1 MMLKKLNDFYQKMQS
16 HYVIDAIF
24 IIAVILGVFALR
36 YTYPYGTDLMQQ
48 YFFNGERILTTNDGY
63 HYANTTRDL
72 LQGYDGDTAFYES
85 AEFGLPAKF
94 SAFIYRTI
102 SLFTEISLDSFFYYL
117 PIVLCTLLVI
127 PVFLITKNLSGNSF
141 VALFAA
147 SLAPITQAYSVRTMA
162 GYYDT
167 DMLILT
173 LPLFGAYFLMRVLEY
188 NKTRDV
194 LLCALF
200 CILAFEWHRASAIY
214 LLGFCVFLGIIYAL
228 IFWRKNPKIYESI
241 AIIIIALSQIN
252 LLLKL
257 VLIAVILHFMLD
269 KVYIFRTLT
278 KRIKTQFKYQSITIF
293 LIAIAVGL
301 VANVETGFSRFI
313 FYVTGDSF
321 AETIAQVR
329 GTADTIQELQT
340 LSFQKGVERIIGDY
354 YLFTLG
360 IIGTILLFI
369 KKPQSLM
376 LLPFLL
382 LGLTSFKLGIRF
394 SMFAAPVLSVGIF
407 YLVHFIL
414 QYAKCIF
421 DDKIVIDG
429 VKVTVF
435 AVMAYT
441 SIMPHI
447 YFGENIGYKPSLF
460 NEELVALNAIKEDSK
475 SRDNVT
481 IAWWDY
487 GFLTSYYAHTRS
499 IISGLD
505 VDGIMHFFVARIF
518 TDTNEKASYN
528 LIKMATSLYYNN
540 NISGNLMQRFIKTY
554 DIGDNP
560 NEFFDN
566 LANVSNEFIK
576 DADKSLKNREIY
588 MYIPYELF
596 TLTPTIAQFS
606 DIDLRS
612 GEAIYTQSKLIRY
625 SSIKYDEQ
633 GKGFLLDDIMHFDPE
648 SGILTEIESKK
659 SVQLKAYYMI
669 EREHNRL
676 RTRTIK
682 KYSDDKN
689 KLIAVYSQE
698 LGQFFLL
705 DERTNNS
712 LLVQFFLYENY
723 DRNLFKLIYKSS
735 ESKAWKMIK

>member
-1 MMLKKLNDFYQKMQS
+1 MLKKLATFYQKLQS
-16 HYVIDAIF
+16 YYVIDALF
-24 IIAVILGVFALR
+24 ILIAIAGVFALR
-36 YTYPYGTDLMQQ
+36 YEYPNGTDLMPQ

-63 HYANTTRDL
+63 HYANATRDL
-72 LQGYDGDTAFYES
+72 LQGYEGEAAFYES

-94 SAFIYRTI
+94 SALIYRAI
-102 SLFTEISLDSFFYYL
+102 SLFGDISLDSLFYYL
-117 PIVLCTLLVI
+117 PIVLCPLLVI
-127 PVFLITKNLSGNSF
+127 PVFLIAKNLSGNSF

-147 SLAPITQAYSVRTMA
+147 TLASITQAYSVRTMA

-173 LPLFGAYFLMRVLEY
+173 LPLFGAYFLMRVLEH
-188 NKTRDV
+188 NKMRDV

-214 LLGFCVFLGIIYAL
+214 LLGFCVFLGVCYAF
-228 IFWRKNPKIYESI
+228 IFWRKNPKIYESL
-241 AIIIIALSQIN
+241 AIIIIALSQIP

-257 VLIAVILHFMLD
+257 VLIAVILHFACE
-269 KVYIFRTLT
+269 KVYIFRAFTEQ
-278 KRIKTQFKYQSITIF
+278 IKAKFKYQSLIIF
-293 LIAIAVGL
+293 LIALAVGL
-301 VANVETGFSRFI
+301 VANVETGFSRFL
-313 FYVTGDSF
+313 FYVTGDSIN
-321 AETIAQVR
+321 ATIAQVR

-340 LSFQKGVERIIGDY
+340 LSIQKGIERIIGDY
-354 YLFTLG
+354 YLFVLG
-360 IIGTILLFI
+360 IIGVILLFI

-382 LGLTSFKLGIRF
+382 LGLASFKLGIRF

-414 QYAKCIF
+414 QYANRIF

-429 VKVTVF
+429 VKVAVF

-447 YFGENIGYKPSLF
+447 YFGQNIGYKPSLF
-460 NEELVALNAIKEDSK
+460 NEELSALNAIEKDSK

-487 GFLTSYYAHTRS
+487 GFLTSYYTHTRS

-505 VDGIMHFFVARIF
+505 VNGIMHFFVARIF

-528 LIKMATSLYYNN
+528 LIKTATSLYYDGSV
-540 NISGNLMQRFIKTY
+540 SGNLMQKFIKKY
-554 DIGDNP
+554 DISGNP

-566 LANVSNEFIK
+566 IAELSDESLKN
-576 DADKSLKNREIY
+576 ADESLKNREIY

-606 DIDLRS
+606 DIDLRN
-612 GEAIYTQSKLIRY
+612 GEATYTQSKLIRY
-625 SSIKYDEQ
+625 SNIKYDEQ
-633 GKGFLLDDIMHFDPE
+633 QNGLILDDIMHFDID
-648 SGILTEIESKK
+648 SGTLTEIESEK
-659 SVQLKAYYMI
+659 SLQLQAYYKV

-682 KYSDDKN
+682 KYSDDKS
-689 KLIAVYSQE
+689 KLIAVFSQE
-698 LGQFFLL
+698 LGQMFLL

-723 DRNLFKLIYKSS
+723 DRNLFRLIYKSN

>member
-1 MMLKKLNDFYQKMQS
+1 MLKKLNDFYQKMQS
-16 HYVIDAIF
+16 LYVIDTLF
-24 IIAVILGVFALR
+24 IIIAIAGVFALR
-36 YTYPYGTDLMQQ
+36 YAYPYGTDLMQQ

-72 LQGYDGDTAFYES
+72 LQGYEGKDAFYES

-94 SAFIYRTI
+94 SAFIYRAI
-102 SLFTEISLDSFFYYL
+102 SLFGEISLDSFFYYL
-117 PIVLCTLLVI
+117 PIVLCPLLVI
-127 PVFLITKNLSGNSF
+127 PVFLIAKNLSGNSF

-147 SLAPITQAYSVRTMA
+147 ALAPITQAYSVRTMA

-173 LPLFGAYFLMRVLEY
+173 LPLFAAYFLMRVLEH

-214 LLGFCVFLGIIYAL
+214 LLGFCVFLGVIYAF

-241 AIIIIALSQIN
+241 AIIIIALSQIP

-269 KVYIFRTLT
+269 KVYVFRALT
-278 KRIKTQFKYQSITIF
+278 EKIKAHFKHQSIVIF
-293 LIAIAVGL
+293 LIALAVGL
-301 VANVETGFSRFI
+301 VANVETGFSRFL

-321 AETIAQVR
+321 AGTIAQVR

-354 YLFTLG
+354 YLFALG
-360 IIGTILLFI
+360 MVGAILLFI

-382 LGLTSFKLGIRF
+382 LGLASFKLGIRF

-414 QYAKCIF
+414 QYANRIF

-429 VKVTVF
+429 VKVAVF

-460 NEELVALNAIKEDSK
+460 NEELSALNAIDEDSK

-487 GFLTSYYAHTRS
+487 GFLASYYTHTRS

-505 VDGIMHFFVARIF
+505 VDGIMHFFVSKIF
-518 TDTNEKASYN
+518 TSTNEKASYN
-528 LIKMATSLYYNN
+528 LIKMATSLYYDSTL
-540 NISGNLMQRFIKTY
+540 SGNLMQRFIKKY
-554 DIGDNP
+554 NISGNP
-560 NEFFDN
+560 NDFFDN
-566 LANVSNEFIK
+566 LANMSGESLKN
-576 DADKSLKNREIY
+576 ADESLKNREIY
-588 MYIPYELF
+588 MYIPYDLF
-596 TLTPTIAQFS
+596 ALTPTIAQFS
-606 DIDLRS
+606 DIDLQN
-612 GEAIYTQSKLIRY
+612 GEATYTKSKLIRY
-625 SSIKYDEQ
+625 GNVKYDEQ
-633 GKGFLLDDIMHFDPE
+633 GKGFILDGIMHFDPE
-648 SGILTEIESKK
+648 SGALTEIESEK
-659 SVQLKAYYMI
+659 SVQLQAYYMVG
-669 EREHNRL
+669 REHNRL

-682 KYSDDKN
+682 KYNDDKS
-689 KLIAVYSQE
+689 KLIAVLSQE
-698 LGQFFLL
+698 LGQFFIL
-705 DERTNNS
+705 DERINNS
-712 LLVQFFLYENY
+712 LIVQFFLYENY
-723 DRNLFKLIYKSS
+723 DRNLFKLIYKGN

>member
-1 MMLKKLNDFYQKMQS
+1 MLKKLATFYQKLQS
-16 HYVIDAIF
+16 LYVIDAVF
-24 IIAVILGVFALR
+24 IIAVIAGVFALR
-36 YTYPYGTDLMQQ
+36 YAYPYGTDLMQQ

-72 LQGYDGDTAFYES
+72 LQGYEGKEAFYES

-94 SAFIYRTI
+94 SALIYRAI
-102 SLFTEISLDSFFYYL
+102 SLFGEISLDSFFYYL

-127 PVFLITKNLSGNSF
+127 PVFLIAKNLSGNSF

-147 SLAPITQAYSVRTMA
+147 ALAPITQAYSVRTMA

-173 LPLFGAYFLMRVLEY
+173 LPLFAAYFLMRVLEH

-214 LLGFCVFLGIIYAL
+214 LLGFCVFLGVIYAF

-241 AIIIIALSQIN
+241 AIIIISLSQIP
-252 LLLKL
+252 LLVKL

-269 KVYIFRTLT
+269 KVYIFRALT
-278 KRIKTQFKYQSITIF
+278 DKIKAHFKYQSIVIF
-293 LIAIAVGL
+293 LIALAVGL

-321 AETIAQVR
+321 AGTIAQVR

-354 YLFTLG
+354 YLFALG
-360 IIGTILLFI
+360 IVGIILLFI

-382 LGLTSFKLGIRF
+382 LGFASFKLGIRF

-414 QYAKCIF
+414 QYTRRIF

-429 VKVTVF
+429 VKVAVF

-441 SIMPHI
+441 SLMPHI

-460 NEELVALNAIKEDSK
+460 NEELVALNAIEEDSK

-487 GFLTSYYAHTRS
+487 GFLTSYYTHTRS

-505 VDGIMHFFVARIF
+505 VDGIMHFFSARIF
-518 TDTNEKASYN
+518 TNTNQKASYN
-528 LIKMATSLYYNN
+528 LIKMATSLYYDNTL
-540 NISGNLMQRFIKTY
+540 SGNLMQRFIKKY

-560 NEFFDN
+560 NDFFDN
-566 LANVSNEFIK
+566 LANVSGEVLKN
-576 DADKSLKNREIY
+576 ADESIKNREIY

-612 GEAIYTQSKLIRY
+612 GEATYTQSKLIRY
-625 SSIKYDEQ
+625 GNVKYDEQ
-633 GKGFLLDDIMHFDPE
+633 GKGFVLDDIMHFDLD
-648 SGILTEIESKK
+648 SGVLTEIESEK
-659 SVQLKAYYMI
+659 SVQLQAYYVV

-682 KYSDDKN
+682 KYSDDKS
-689 KLIAVYSQE
+689 KLIAVLSQE
-698 LGQFFLL
+698 LGQFFIL
-705 DERTNNS
+705 DERINNS
-712 LLVQFFLYENY
+712 LIVQFFLYENY
-723 DRNLFKLIYKSS
+723 DRNLFKLIYKGN